1 MIPNNILL
9 LKIIENNG
17 KISLLR
23 DRGLTHPQIAM
34 MIKNLEA
41 EGNILITDDDIL
53 LTPKGIEFLENNISR
68 IMPRKKDQWILPQE
82 HLYNT
87 PISFDEIIL
96 PKGKKI

>member
-23 DRGLTHPQIAM
+23 DRGLTHSQIAM

-68 IMPRKKDQWILPQE
+68 IINGFYHKSTCTIRLFPLMK
-82 HLYNT
+82 
-87 PISFDEIIL
+87 
-96 PKGKKI
+96 

>member
-23 DRGLTHPQIAM
+23 DRGLTHSQIAM

-41 EGNILITDDDIL
+41 EGNRKSLIL
-53 LTPKGIEFLENNISR
+53 LG
-68 IMPRKKDQWILPQE
+68 
-82 HLYNT
+82 
-87 PISFDEIIL
+87 
-96 PKGKKI
+96 

>member
-23 DRGLTHPQIAM
+23 DRGLTHSQIAM

-53 LTPKGIEFLENNISR
+53 YITQEKAADKATADDIKAKLEAEGA
-68 IMPRKKDQWILPQE
+68 KVTLK
-82 HLYNT
+82 
-87 PISFDEIIL
+87 
-96 PKGKKI
+96 